1 MSSTKTQDIRE
12 NCFVC
17 PLFGTNGC
25 HKWYF
30 YKRDRWN
37 WKKHMECKHRVFVVK
52 KEVAKSCRSFDDMK
66 EVNINGV
73 KYKTLHQTDDVY
85 LTNFKYFFK
94 LKKENKMLRME
105 NLLLKNENKFLNKEI
120 EVLKTQF
127 FWKLNKEKSRI
138 IEAEEKINNLKFEV
152 F

>member
-1 MSSTKTQDIRE
+1 M
-12 NCFVC
+12 
-17 PLFGTNGC
+17 
-25 HKWYF
+25 
-30 YKRDRWN
+30 
-37 WKKHMECKHRVFVVK
+37 K